1 MNTHYHP
8 NLTTDYM
15 NFDFKKSVIKDAIQN
30 SFRCGVNPKFI
41 FKEIIRQSAYFKQY
55 ADEDKYSPIQ
65 ALLTLAGET
74 RHIDYENFFNE
85 SIREYPCERIGY
97 FSEDK
102 RNELCRIHIKEAI
115 DSLVRKGIHD
125 QIIFDSLLQAAI
137 VYGVTI
143 TENSNILTSHF
154 LNAISDIFDTMG
166 NSLFPWEEESV
177 EM

>member
-1 MNTHYHP
+1 MPNYNNTP
-8 NLTTDYM
+8 DETTQID
-15 NFDFKKSVIKDAIQN
+15 DVQSVVNRAIQV
-30 SFRCGVNPKFI
+30 SLRCGVGPRFI
-41 FKEIIRQSAYFKQY
+41 FKEIIRQSAYFKQH

-65 ALLTLAGET
+65 ALLTLVGET

-125 QIIFDSLLQAAI
+125 QIIFDSLLQEAI
-137 VYGVTI
+137 DYGVTI
-143 TENSNILTSHF
+143 TCNPNILTSH
-154 LNAISDIFDTMG
+154 LLEAISDLFDITG
-166 NSLFPWEEESV
+166 GTLFPWEVEAV

>member
-1 MNTHYHP
+1 MPNYNNTP
-8 NLTTDYM
+8 DETTQID
-15 NFDFKKSVIKDAIQN
+15 DVQSVVNRAIQA
-30 SFRCGVNPKFI
+30 SLRYGVGPRFI
-41 FKEIIRQSAYFKQY
+41 FKEIIRQSAYFKQQ

-125 QIIFDSLLQAAI
+125 QIIFDSLLQEAI
-137 VYGVTI
+137 DYGVTI
-143 TENSNILTSHF
+143 TCNPNILTSH
-154 LNAISDIFDTMG
+154 LLEAISDLFDIMG
-166 NSLFPWEEESV
+166 GTLFPWEVEVV